1 MGSMTRVTDAENVD
15 FTWKGLYRVGGVA
28 ALIAGIIT
36 YHICMKKFK

>member
-28 ALIAGIIT
+28 ALIVGVIT
-36 YHICMKKFK
+36 YMLKKFK

>member
-28 ALIAGIIT
+28 ALIVGVIT
-36 YHICMKKFK
+36 YMVKKFK